1 MTIKEEVRDLFAV
14 PQGYYLAHCI
24 SHDFALGAGIAKQF
38 TEVYNMRKKL
48 NKFYGFSR
56 SVVGETCLVDNVFN
70 LITKERYFEKPT
82 YGSLIKCLKDM
93 KDQMSNLM
101 ISKLAIPQIGCGLDR
116 LNWENVRA
124 IIEEVFNDTDV
135 EILVCIL

>member
-56 SVVGETCLVDNVFN
+56 SVGEAYLVDNVFN

-82 YGSLIKCLKDM
+82 YGSLTKCLKDM
-93 KDQMSNLM
+93 KDQMSDLM

-116 LNWENVRA
+116 LNWENVKA
-124 IIEEVFNDTDV
+124 IIEEIFNDTDV